1 MVRKLLLAAMLLGLS
16 YAPVLAQINPKSP
29 AQTCVPLNAIKESST
44 IMEQRHII
52 RGLNQRKE
60 LIIIT
65 ASPFT
70 EKWTAWQSVQ
80 GQYLCIVA
88 FGTVFT
94 IVNPNGSEQ

>member
-1 MVRKLLLAAMLLGLS
+1 MVRKLFLAAMLLGLS
-16 YAPVLAQINPKSP
+16 YTPVLAQINPNNP

-44 IMEQRHII
+44 IMEQRQII

-65 ASPFT
+65 ANPFS